1 MVVPRDVTLPLDV
14 HSRVMCRFRSGDEF
28 YMVKIIEKRDSA
40 DKPGDAKHVEYYVH
54 YEAFNRRL
62 DTWVSL
68 LDFDLGTL
76 EKPRAKETSD
86 AQPNKDDGEKDP
98 KKKKHKKDNDKNDV
112 KVENDGIAAENRM
125 KGHGGHG
132 NAHPDPEHAEF
143 DPRALQEHR
152 VYKGPNILSTS
163 LKSRN
168 GHVVFFAFLRNITGR
183 RSCTFVIHFGVFQE
197 ERAIVETSEEVQVT
211 SARGRNLSKRKDFLL

>member
-1 MVVPRDVTLPLDV
+1 
-14 HSRVMCRFRSGDEF
+14 
-28 YMVKIIEKRDSA
+28 MVKIIEKRDSA
-40 DKPGDAKHVEYYVH
+40 EKPGDAKHVEYYVH

-112 KVENDGIAAENRM
+112 KVENDGVAAENRM

-132 NAHPDPEHAEF
+132 NAHPLRHAV
-143 DPRALQEHR
+143 RR
-152 VYKGPNILSTS
+152 VRVVPPAQ
-163 LKSRN
+163 RD
-168 GHVVFFAFLRNITGR
+168 GHHAPHLPPLA
-183 RSCTFVIHFGVFQE
+183 SPP
-197 ERAIVETSEEVQVT
+197 
-211 SARGRNLSKRKDFLL
+211 

>member
-1 MVVPRDVTLPLDV
+1 
-14 HSRVMCRFRSGDEF
+14 
-28 YMVKIIEKRDSA
+28 MVKIIEKRDSA

-132 NAHPDPEHAEF
+132 TRILIRSTPSSIREHCKNT
-143 DPRALQEHR
+143 RSLQ
-152 VYKGPNILSTS
+152 
-163 LKSRN
+163 
-168 GHVVFFAFLRNITGR
+168 
-183 RSCTFVIHFGVFQE
+183 RSGTF
-197 ERAIVETSEEVQVT
+197 
-211 SARGRNLSKRKDFLL
+211 

>member
-112 KVENDGIAAENRM
+112 KVENDGVAAENRM

-132 NAHPDPEHAEF
+132 NAHPDPST
-143 DPRALQEHR
+143 R
-152 VYKGPNILSTS
+152 V
-163 LKSRN
+163 
-168 GHVVFFAFLRNITGR
+168 
-183 RSCTFVIHFGVFQE
+183 
-197 ERAIVETSEEVQVT
+197 
-211 SARGRNLSKRKDFLL
+211 